1 LATFFLAVFFAAF
14 FTAFFAAF
22 FAILLSP
29 PFKFILNS
37 AFLCFAKELFIY
49 SAIIQNYRQK
59 VQSSFIFFV
68 PAWVGMFEKRFLNP
82 PLHSPLVRKSVSF
95 GRFSDSFAFLKMD

>member
-1 LATFFLAVFFAAF
+1 
-14 FTAFFAAF
+14 AF

-59 VQSSFIFFV
+59 VQDSFIFFV
-68 PAWVGMFEKRFLNP
+68 PALVGMFEKRFLN
-82 PLHSPLVRKSVSF
+82 LLVSF
-95 GRFSDSFAFLKMD
+95 SVGKEERYFRQILRQFSFS